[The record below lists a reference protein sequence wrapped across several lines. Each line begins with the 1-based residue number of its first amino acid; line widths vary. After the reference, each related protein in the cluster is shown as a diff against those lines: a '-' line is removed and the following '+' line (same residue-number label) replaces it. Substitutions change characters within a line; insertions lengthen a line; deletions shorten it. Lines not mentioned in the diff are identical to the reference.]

1 MKKDLLTLQDI
12 TEADLNTIL
21 ELSTKLKADRQC
33 SKSLTGKSVGVIF
46 AKSSTRTRVSF
57 EVGVSELGG
66 TPLIL
71 DQSKTQIGRGETIED
86 TARVLSRYLHAIV
99 IRTYSHTDIEKLAE
113 NATIPVINALTDEYH
128 PCQVLADLFTI
139 YELTGGN
146 LKGKSLA
153 FMGDGAS
160 NMSNSL
166 ILGGK
171 LAGMDV
177 RIGAPKEFKPSDE
190 ILNTENGSGTAKWF
204 EDPYEAVAGADF
216 IYTDVFVS
224 MGFEEESEKRLKTLL
239 PYQVNSDLMLKAAK
253 NAKVL
258 HCLPAHRGEEITHEV
273 LESDQS
279 VVFEEAENR
288 LHVQK
293 AVMELLIK

>member
-1 MKKDLLTLQDI
+1 MKKDLLTLKDI
-12 TEADLNTIL
+12 TKDDLYDIL
-21 ELSTKLKADRQC
+21 ELSKKLKDDRLS

-57 EVGVSELGG
+57 EVGINELGG
-66 TPLIL
+66 SPLIL

-99 IRTYSHTDIEKLAE
+99 IRTYKHEDVEKLAE
-113 NATIPVINALTDEYH
+113 NATIPVINALTDDYH

-139 YELTGGN
+139 YELTNGQ
-146 LKGKSLA
+146 LEGKSIA

-160 NMSNSL
+160 NMSNSI

-190 ILNTENGSGTAKWF
+190 ILNSENGSGTARWF
-204 EDPYEAVAGADF
+204 EDPIEAVKGADF
-216 IYTDVFVS
+216 VYTDVFVS
-224 MGFEEESEKRLKTLL
+224 MGFEEEAKKRLELL
-239 PYQVNSDLMLKAAK
+239 VPYQVNKELMSHAAK
-253 NAKVL
+253 DAKVL
-258 HCLPAHRGEEITHEV
+258 HCLPAHRGEEITHDV
-273 LESDQS
+273 LESEQS
-279 VVFEEAENR
+279 VVFDEAENR

-293 AVMELLIK
+293 AVLEILVK

>member
-12 TEADLNTIL
+12 TKEDLKEIL
-21 ELSTKLKADRQC
+21 ELTSKLKNDRQC
-33 SKSLTGKSVGVIF
+33 SKSLAGKSVGVIF

-57 EVGVSELGG
+57 EVGIHELGG
-66 TPLIL
+66 NPLIL

-99 IRTYSHTDIEKLAE
+99 IRTFKHSDVEGLAA
-113 NATIPVINALTDEYH
+113 NASIPVINALTDDYH

-139 YELTGGN
+139 YELTGGQ
-146 LKGKSLA
+146 LEGKSIA

-160 NMSNSL
+160 NMSNSI

-190 ILNTENGSGTAKWF
+190 ILNAENGSGTATWY
-204 EDPYEAVAGADF
+204 EDPAEAAKGADF
-216 IYTDVFVS
+216 VYTDVFVS
-224 MGFEEESEKRLKTLL
+224 MGFEEESKARLETLV
-239 PYQVNSDLMLKAAK
+239 PYQVNAELMSVAAPD
-253 NAKVL
+253 AKIL
-258 HCLPAHRGEEITHEV
+258 HCLPAHRGEEITHDV
-273 LESDQS
+273 LESHQS
-279 VVFEEAENR
+279 VVFDQAENR

-293 AVMELLIK
+293 AVLELLCK

>member
-1 MKKDLLTLQDI
+1 MKKDLLTLKDI
-12 TEADLNTIL
+12 TKDDLYEIM
-21 ELSTKLKADRQC
+21 ELSAKLKADRQC

-57 EVGVSELGG
+57 EVGISELGG

-86 TARVLSRYLHAIV
+86 TARVLSRYLQAIV
-99 IRTYSHTDIEKLAE
+99 IRTYKHEDVEKLAA
-113 NATIPVINALTDEYH
+113 NASIPVINALTDDYH

-139 YELTGGN
+139 YELTGGE
-146 LKGKSLA
+146 LEGKSIA

-160 NMSNSL
+160 NMSNSI

-171 LAGMDV
+171 LAGMNV
-177 RIGAPKEFKPSDE
+177 RVGAPKEFKPSDD
-190 ILNTENGSGTAKWF
+190 ILNAENGTGTAQWF
-204 EDPYEAVAGADF
+204 EDPYEAVKGADYV
-216 IYTDVFVS
+216 YTDVFVS
-224 MGFEEESEKRLKTLL
+224 MGFEEESEKRLQTLL
-239 PYQVNSDLMLKAAK
+239 PYQVNSELMSHAAPD
-253 NAKVL
+253 AKVL

-273 LESDQS
+273 LESEQS
-279 VVFEEAENR
+279 VVFDEAENR

-293 AVMELLIK
+293 AVMQMLIK